1 MVQIP
6 DDPIIHSLEQYGLP
20 PIQRDMREPICP
32 VCGSEC
38 STIYKDAC
46 NEIVGCDECIS
57 THDAVDIDECFP
69 EGDSEW

>member
-1 MVQIP
+1 MIDIP
-6 DDPIIHSLEQYGLP
+6 DDHIIAHLERYGVP
-20 PIQRDMREPICP
+20 PGIDDREPICP

-57 THDAVDIDECFP
+57 THDAVDIDECFR

>member
-6 DDPIIHSLEQYGLP
+6 DDPIIAHLERYGVP
-20 PIQRDMREPICP
+20 PGIDDREPICP

-69 EGDSEW
+69 NEEDEW

>member
-1 MVQIP
+1 MVLIP
-6 DDPIIHSLEQYGLP
+6 DDPIIAHLERYGVP
-20 PIQRDMREPICP
+20 PGIDDKAPICP

-38 STIYKDAC
+38 STIYKNAC

>member
-1 MVQIP
+1 MIP
-6 DDPIIHSLEQYGLP
+6 DDPIIDSLLRTGRP
-20 PIQRDMREPICP
+20 PWNRDEREPICP

>member
-1 MVQIP
+1 MTDIP
-6 DDPIIHSLEQYGLP
+6 DDPIIDSLNRYGVP
-20 PIQRDMREPICP
+20 TWQRDEQEPICP
-32 VCGSEC
+32 VCHSYC
-38 STIYKDAC
+38 STIYKNAC

>member
-1 MVQIP
+1 MIP
-6 DDPIIHSLEQYGLP
+6 DDPIIRSMERYGVP
-20 PIQRDMREPICP
+20 PWQLDEREPICP

-69 EGDSEW
+69 EGDREW